1 MNNIKEVF
9 RYVLAGLINTAVGYG
24 IFIFFV
30 YIITINPFFANIIS
44 YIVAICIAYILNKLF
59 VFKDKNSNKQN
70 IIKFL
75 IAFFIAFT
83 INFIALF
90 IFLNIFNFSPA
101 IGQVFAMI
109 IYTTVFFLLNKF
121 YVFNYKGD
129 GHEN

>member
-1 MNNIKEVF
+1 MNSFREVI
-9 RYVLAGLINTAVGYG
+9 RYGIAGVINTIVGYG
-24 IFIFFV
+24 VFILLV
-30 YIITINPFFANIIS
+30 YIVAINPFFANIIS

-59 VFKDKNSNKQN
+59 VFKNKNSNKQN

-83 INFIALF
+83 INFISLF
-90 IFLNIFNFSPA
+90 IFLNIFKLSPA
-101 IGQVFAMI
+101 VGQIFAMI

-121 YVFNYKGD
+121 YVFNNKGD